1 MGFLRRGPPLGV
13 GGTPPDHAYHVF
25 IGIAW
30 TRDAAQT
37 RRWGAFPPLA
47 KAGRVSVAIHVE
59 CGGIV
64 DSVGLGH
71 FCFMVYERAFHR
83 IRPSALRDEVSM
95 ANYAR

>member
-1 MGFLRRGPPLGV
+1 MQPNPE
-13 GGTPPDHAYHVF
+13 GGAPVSSA
-25 IGIAW
+25 
-30 TRDAAQT
+30 
-37 RRWGAFPPLA
+37 LA

-83 IRPSALRDEVSM
+83 IRPSALRD
-95 ANYAR
+95 